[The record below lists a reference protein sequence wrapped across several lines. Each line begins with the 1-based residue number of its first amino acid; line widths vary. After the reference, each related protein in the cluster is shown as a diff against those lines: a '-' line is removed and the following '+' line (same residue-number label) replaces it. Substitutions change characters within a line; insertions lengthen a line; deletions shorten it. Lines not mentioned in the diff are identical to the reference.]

1 MCPFEPEAGPREP
14 PGPSLTP
21 LQRGFINRFQG
32 GFPLTPRPFARAASL
47 LGSDEVQLIAAV
59 ADLLAD
65 RRLTRFGPLFDL
77 ERLGGRFTLA
87 AMAVPD
93 GDFEP
98 VAAAVNAMPEVAHN
112 YRRDHALNMWFV
124 LAAPDQAGL
133 SAVIGRIQSATG
145 LPVWDFPKEREF
157 HLGFQLAIAQDGLVS
172 LRRIER
178 PRADG
183 DWSPQSLDR
192 AILSATQAGLPL
204 VPRPYAAVGERVGAS
219 ESDVIERLAAMLLGG
234 AVRRIGAV
242 PNHYRLGLAGNGMS
256 VWDVPDEHAL
266 ALGERLGALDAV
278 SHCYLRPRRP
288 PVWPY
293 NLFAMVHGRDR
304 EEVACK
310 VAAMA
315 ELAGAQCR
323 GHQVLFSS
331 ALLKKTGVRL
341 AA

>member
-1 MCPFEPEAGPREP
+1 MTASEHGGARRGAASE
-14 PGPSLTP
+14 LTP
-21 LQRGFINRFQG
+21 LQRAFINRFQG
-32 GFPLTPRPFARAASL
+32 GFPLTPFAFARAAAM
-47 LGSDEVQLIAAV
+47 LGSDEAALIALIEG
-59 ADLLAD
+59 LLAD
-65 RRLTRFGPLFDL
+65 GRLTRFGPLFDL

-87 AMAVPD
+87 AIAVPE
-93 GDFEP
+93 GDFER
-98 VAAAVNAMPEVAHN
+98 VAACLNAMPEVAHN

-124 LAAPDQAGL
+124 LAAPGEREL
-133 SAVIGRIQSATG
+133 SAVITRIQSLTG
-145 LPVWDFPKEREF
+145 LPVYDFPKEREF
-157 HLGFQLAIAQDGLVS
+157 HLGFALAIGEDGQVA

-178 PRADG
+178 LPGSGDG
-183 DWSPQSLDR
+183 AWQPLDR

-204 VPRPYAAVGERVGAS
+204 VPRPYAAVAAQVGAA
-219 ESDVIERLAAMLLGG
+219 ESAVMEHLGAMVRGG

-256 VWDVPDEHAL
+256 VWDVPDDRA
-266 ALGERLGALDAV
+266 AAVGERLGALEWV

-288 PVWPY
+288 PIWPY

-304 EEVACK
+304 EEVAFK

-315 ELAGAQCR
+315 ELVGEDR
-323 GHQVLFSS
+323 RRHRVLFST